1 MGAISQKNS
10 CTAKTAEKKSC
21 KGNHRKK
28 NDRASALNY
37 PCPVF
42 DLKKILAQAIT
53 HQKKSC
59 AT

>member
-1 MGAISQKNS
+1 VDAMSQKNS
-10 CTAKTAEKKSC
+10 YIAKTAEKKSW
-21 KGNHRKK
+21 KGNHREK
-28 NDRASALNY
+28 NDRASAFNY